1 MNPAFSIRA
10 EMLGHAKRVIPPVLG
25 MSVVLGLFNASE
37 WSWAGIQPKIAL
49 SLGMALLGCALGL
62 AALFVGLKTTL
73 SMQSE
78 MGGWLAGLGAGF
90 AGIAFLLWFY
100 ATPAS

>member
-1 MNPAFSIRA
+1 MTLAFNTRA
-10 EMLGHAKRVIPPVLG
+10 EMLRYAKRVVPPVLG
-25 MSVVLGLFNASE
+25 MSVVMGLFNASE
-37 WSWAGIQPKIAL
+37 WTWAGIQPKISL

-78 MGGWLAGLGAGF
+78 IGGWVAGLGAGF
-90 AGIAFLLWFY
+90 ASIAFLLWFY
-100 ATPAS
+100 ATPAT